1 MGPVRPRLV
10 PVSTSCSPFQDSRPV
25 STTRPLFV
33 DPGDIDSH
41 SRLLDSSSRL
51 LRLTTPNNPNLR
63 FPSPPP
69 TPYSLSPTPRPVSP
83 PPRPP
88 RLLSRVAT
96 GLGTSSYVTR
106 SAIEV
111 LAVLLSGYTG
121 FNTTPGLRVVP
132 SLSRGALQ
140 RWSLP
145 PPTTASPR
153 RHLTSVPLRLSDT
166 SNDAPHTLSDAI
178 LTLLTTALISSP
190 PWACRPTLAL
200 LLVGDPFAVSMGQIC
215 PQEACLV
222 QIDVSFSENG
232 ASMDGQVAS
241 SSMFRWRP
249 PFAAMSLA
257 NKHASIGL

>member
-121 FNTTPGLRVVP
+121 FNTTPGV
-132 SLSRGALQ
+132 
-140 RWSLP
+140 
-145 PPTTASPR
+145 
-153 RHLTSVPLRLSDT
+153 
-166 SNDAPHTLSDAI
+166 
-178 LTLLTTALISSP
+178 
-190 PWACRPTLAL
+190 ACRPISVARRFATLVSSTPNHGISSTTPDGRTTPPQRHL
-200 LLVGDPFAVSMGQIC
+200 ERRSPHLVRRDLDAPDNGLDLQPAVGLPSNTGS
-215 PQEACLV
+215 LV
-222 QIDVSFSENG
+222 S
-232 ASMDGQVAS
+232 
-241 SSMFRWRP
+241 WRP
-249 PFAAMSLA
+249 LCRVHGPNLSWG
-257 NKHASIGL
+257 GLSGPN